1 MASSQPQTNGV
12 AVPSA
17 GASQAAP
24 AAPAAPS
31 NQPAGPSQQP
41 TSQQQQQQQAQVPSS
56 TPPQPV
62 LASDP
67 RPRDARLIELLLT
80 SQGVTAYEQ
89 RVPLLLLDF
98 AYRHTSSV
106 LSDALH
112 LAGDPYV
119 THAGAKPSATS
130 GATASAPGEASITA
144 NAVKLAISARL
155 SYQFRGGSAGGGI
168 SKEYMQELARER
180 NKAALPRIVPNE
192 WGVRLPSERFV
203 LTGTSWG
210 LKDLWEGDD
219 DDDDD
224 DDDQGDMED
233 EAGQRRR
240 QAGDD
245 AMDGVEGPNPEDVG
259 GDGVEGGTMEDVF
272 GDDVDEE
279 MAEDG

>member
-12 AVPSA
+12 AAASATTPQTVPNTQTTA
-17 GASQAAP
+17 ASQAP
-24 AAPAAPS
+24 AV
-31 NQPAGPSQQP
+31 QPASQP
-41 TSQQQQQQQAQVPSS
+41 TS
-56 TPPQPV
+56 
-62 LASDP
+62 ASDP

-98 AYRHTSSV
+98 AYRHTSSI

-112 LAGDPYV
+112 LSGDPHV
-119 THAGAKPSATS
+119 THAGSKPSAAS
-130 GATASAPGEASITA
+130 GATATAPGEAPITA

-155 SYQFRGGSAGGGI
+155 SYQFRGGSTGGGI

-180 NKAALPRIVPNE
+180 NKTALPKIVPNE

-203 LTGTSWG
+203 LSGTSWG
-210 LKDLWEGDD
+210 LKDMWEGDEGD
-219 DDDDD
+219 DE
-224 DDDQGDMED
+224 ED
-233 EAGQRRR
+233 EDDNEAEPRG
-240 QAGDD
+240 AD
-245 AMDGVEGPNPEDVG
+245 AMEGIEGPEPEDVG
-259 GDGVEGGTMEDVF
+259 GEEVEGGTVDDVF